1 MSSYLLSDQDALMT
15 DQASFS
21 NYYIIRTVSIQT
33 QIFSHLAN
41 KDFIH
46 ILQTIYHFISS
57 AVIGNGQEMGVQQPV
72 ETFLPFIT
80 YFPSKNVLLMKIKR
94 AAKSYFGQLCITI
107 PCITYCLSPHPCI
120 TYCLSPHHRTIV
132 FVLPPPFQPVEQ
144 VTHAFIISPQLSQF
158 VFHFMAKYPRFFDFI
173 RHF

>member
-1 MSSYLLSDQDALMT
+1 MRFATNWPILIRESMHGGIARRIRKYSSLLMSYHLPSDNDALMT

-21 NYYIIRTVSIQT
+21 NYYIIRSVSIQT

-80 YFPSKNVLLMKIKR
+80 YLPSKNALLMKIKR

-107 PCITYCLSPHPCI
+107 PCITYCLS
-120 TYCLSPHHRTIV
+120 SHHRTIV
-132 FVLPPPFQPVEQ
+132 FVLPPPFQPPEQ
-144 VTHAFIISPQLSQF
+144 VT
-158 VFHFMAKYPRFFDFI
+158 
-173 RHF
+173 